1 MLTIR
6 RGRIYIAPMR
16 WQAVIVLIAIVFSIV
31 APISLPLNAA
41 RGGEFT
47 IGTLNI
53 CHSATP
59 SLASSSQMPC
69 VNACHRRLIPL
80 PSIEYGTNMD
90 IVLTQMLCPKR
101 HEHPPKA

>member
-6 RGRIYIAPMR
+6 EGRIYIAPMR
-16 WQAVIVLIAIVFSIV
+16 WQAVIVLIAAVFSIV
-31 APISLPLNAA
+31 APPTLPLIAA
-41 RGGEFT
+41 KGGESV

-59 SLASSSQMPC
+59 SLSSNGQMPC
-69 VNACHRRLIPL
+69 VNVSPRRQVPS
-80 PSIEYGTNMD
+80 PSIAYIINMN
-90 IVLTQMLCPKR
+90 ILFTPLLSPRQ